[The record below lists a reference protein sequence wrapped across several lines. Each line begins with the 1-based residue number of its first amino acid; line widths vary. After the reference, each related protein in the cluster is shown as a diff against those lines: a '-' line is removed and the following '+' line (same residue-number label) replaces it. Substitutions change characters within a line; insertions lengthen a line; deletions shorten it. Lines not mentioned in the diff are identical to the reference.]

1 MTNRRIALPADV
13 PRWRVL
19 DARAPA
25 CLLSGGT
32 VVADAQGLT
41 QIDLTI
47 EDGRIGSIVPAGTP
61 ALDNDDCPV
70 LDLAGGMIIPTLVD
84 AHTHLDKGHIAFR
97 TPEADGTHP
106 AAARSVM
113 KDRTANWNAADVR
126 ARMEFALRCAYAHG
140 TSTIRTHIDSLGA
153 QARISWPVFAEVRDA
168 WRGRMNLQ
176 ASPLLS
182 IEFAEDATQMRTILE
197 MVDLAGCKILGAV
210 TNVTP
215 RLHEQLDIYF
225 RIASERG
232 YDLDFHV
239 DETNDPQS
247 RSLAAI
253 AATALK
259 FNFKGRVLAGHCCSL
274 AVQPDDE
281 AKRTIDQVA
290 KAGIAVVSLPMCN
303 MYLQDRS
310 PPANH
315 RTPRWRGVTAVHE
328 LKAAGVDV
336 MIASDN
342 TRDPFYAYGD
352 LDMLEVWR
360 EGTRILHL
368 DHPVG
373 DWPRMIGPVP
383 AATIRVPG
391 AGLLEAGGVADFI
404 LLKAR
409 SWTELFS
416 RPQSDRTIIRSGRA
430 VPACPPSY
438 GELDE
443 LNGAG

>member
-1 MTNRRIALPADV
+1 MTNRRIASPADV
-13 PRWRVL
+13 PHWRVR

-25 CLLSGGT
+25 CLLGGGT
-32 VVADAQGLT
+32 IVADAQGLAA
-41 QIDLTI
+41 IDLTI
-47 EDGRIGSIVPAGTP
+47 EDGRIASIVPAGTP
-61 ALDNDDCPV
+61 TFDGDDCPV
-70 LDLAGGMIIPTLVD
+70 LDLAGGMILPTLVD

-106 AAARSVM
+106 VAARSVM
-113 KDRTANWNAADVR
+113 KDRTANWDAADVR
-126 ARMEFALRCAYAHG
+126 ARMEFALRCAHAHG
-140 TSTIRTHIDSLGA
+140 TSAIRTHIDSLGA
-153 QARISWPVFAEVRDA
+153 QARISWPVLAEVRDA
-168 WRGRMNLQ
+168 WRDRINLQ
-176 ASPLLS
+176 ASPLFS
-182 IEFAEDATQMRTILE
+182 IEFAEDDAQMKTVME
-197 MVDLAGCKILGAV
+197 MVEMAGCNILGAV

-215 RLHEQLDIYF
+215 RLHEQLAIYF
-225 RIASERG
+225 RMASERG
-232 YDLDFHV
+232 LDLDFHV
-239 DETNDPQS
+239 DETKDPQS

-253 AATALK
+253 AETALK
-259 FNFKGRVLAGHCCSL
+259 FDFKGKILAGHCCSL

-290 KAGIAVVSLPMCN
+290 KAGIAIVSLPMCN

-310 PPANH
+310 SPADH
-315 RTPRWRGVTAVHE
+315 RSPRWRGVTAVHE

-360 EGTRILHL
+360 EGTRILQL

-391 AGLLEAGGVADFI
+391 AGLLEAGGSADFI

-416 RPQSDRTIIRSGRA
+416 RPQSDRTIVRAGRA
-430 VPACPPSY
+430 LADQPPEY
-438 GELDE
+438 GELDV
-443 LNGAG
+443 LKHAS